1 VSGEARRAW
10 AGRVCTAADPLR
22 VAVCIS
28 GTGSN
33 MLALVE
39 AFQSGRI
46 PARCVLV
53 LSDRADAPGLA
64 RAAARGVPTLWL
76 DPAAHPTRTAYQQA
90 LATALVASGAELVCL
105 AGFMRLVKA
114 PVLDAFPDR
123 ILNIHPA
130 LLPAFPGLHAQ
141 KQALDYGVK
150 VAGCTVHLVT
160 AGMDEG
166 PIILQAAV
174 PVRDDDSEETLSARI
189 LAEEHRIYPGAVALY
204 AAGQL
209 WLAGRRVQVRWESQ
223 G

>member
-1 VSGEARRAW
+1 MSGEVRRAW
-10 AGRVCTAADPLR
+10 AGRVCTPADPLR
-22 VAVCIS
+22 VAICIS

-33 MLALVE
+33 MLALLDS
-39 AFQSGRI
+39 FGSTT

-53 LSDRADAPGLA
+53 LSDREGAPGLA
-64 RAAARGVPTLWL
+64 RAAARGVPTLFL
-76 DPAAHPTRTAYQQA
+76 DPAAYPNRAAYQEA
-90 LATALVASGAELVCL
+90 LAQALVASGAELVCL

-114 PVLDAFPDR
+114 PVLEAFPDR

-150 VAGCTVHLVT
+150 VAGCTVHFVT

-166 PIILQAAV
+166 PIVLQAVV

-189 LAEEHRIYPGAVALY
+189 LQEEHRIYPGAVALF
-204 AAGQL
+204 AAGRL
-209 WLAGRRVQVRWESQ
+209 WLEGRRVLVRWEE
-223 G
+223 